1 LFSLSLLLDV
11 FTALSA
17 TEEDLFFSFFSFFS
31 FFFFFFFFSSSNPSS
46 VCTGGILAAVLISVS
61 LSKLDSSDC
70 GTEKGPHDA
79 GFPCA
84 PFA

>member
-17 TEEDLFFSFFSFFS
+17 VEDNFFFSFFSFFS
-31 FFFFFFFFSSSNPSS
+31 FFFFFFSSNPSS
-46 VCTGGILAAVLISVS
+46 VCTAGTLAAVVTSVS
-61 LSKLDSSDC
+61 LPELDSSDC
-70 GTEKGPHDA
+70 GIENGACDA
-79 GFPCA
+79 GVICA

>member
-17 TEEDLFFSFFSFFS
+17 VEEGFFFSFFSFFS
-31 FFFFFFFFSSSNPSS
+31 FFFFFFTSNPSS
-46 VCTGGILAAVLISVS
+46 VCTAGTLAAVVTSVS
-61 LSKLDSSDC
+61 LPELDSSDC
-70 GTEKGPHDA
+70 GMENSACDPGVT
-79 GFPCA
+79 CA

>member
-17 TEEDLFFSFFSFFS
+17 VEEDFFFSFFSFFS
-31 FFFFFFFFSSSNPSS
+31 FFFFFFSNPS
-46 VCTGGILAAVLISVS
+46 VCTAGTLAAVVTS
-61 LSKLDSSDC
+61 LSLPELNSSDC
-70 GTEKGPHDA
+70 GTENSAYDTGA
-79 GFPCA
+79 TCA

>member
-17 TEEDLFFSFFSFFS
+17 VEEDFFFSFFSFFS
-31 FFFFFFFFSSSNPSS
+31 FFFFFFSDPSS
-46 VCTGGILAAVLISVS
+46 VCTAGTLAAVVTS
-61 LSKLDSSDC
+61 LSLPELDSSDC
-70 GTEKGPHDA
+70 GMENSVHDTGA
-79 GFPCA
+79 TCA

>member
-17 TEEDLFFSFFSFFS
+17 VEEDFFFSFFSFFS
-31 FFFFFFFFSSSNPSS
+31 FFFFFFPSNPSS
-46 VCTGGILAAVLISVS
+46 ICTTGTLAAEVTSVS
-61 LSKLDSSDC
+61 LPEFDSSDC
-70 GTEKGPHDA
+70 GMDDTACDA
-79 GFPCA
+79 GTTCA

>member
-17 TEEDLFFSFFSFFS
+17 VEEDFFFSFFSFFS
-31 FFFFFFFFSSSNPSS
+31 FFFFFFSSSNPFS
-46 VCTGGILAAVLISVS
+46 VCTAGTSAAVVTSVS
-61 LSKLDSSDC
+61 LPELDSSDC
-70 GTEKGPHDA
+70 GIENSADDA
-79 GFPCA
+79 GVTCT